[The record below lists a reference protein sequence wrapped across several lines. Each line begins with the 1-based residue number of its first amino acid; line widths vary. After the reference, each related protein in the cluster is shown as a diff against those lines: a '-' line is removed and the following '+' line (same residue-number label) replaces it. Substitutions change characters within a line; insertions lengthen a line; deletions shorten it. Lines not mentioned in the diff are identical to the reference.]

1 LIALLLITFLDLG
14 VEPLQ
19 DGLGITHEDEVVV
32 ARLDLQVSLPRAD
45 RRFAREP
52 VLFVFASVGDVNVA
66 HSALFPLGLFFT
78 PDRGS
83 PVEEPHGDLVVA
95 ALNLFGALP

>member
-32 ARLDLQVSLPRAD
+32 ARLDLQVSRPRSD

-66 HSALFPLGLFFT
+66 HSAYFLSASFLH
-78 PDRGS
+78 RIA
-83 PVEEPHGDLVVA
+83 E
-95 ALNLFGALP
+95 ALSRNRMEISLLPP